1 MYNSQELYNVIK
13 IKLKEQNKTAAG
25 LIANCELSKN
35 ALQSMKDGYLP
46 RLENICKI
54 ADYLNVS
61 IDFLLGRNAP
71 DTAEHTELMRLF
83 DTAEHTELMRLFDT
97 LDDDSKEIIARLIV
111 KLADKV

>member
-1 MYNSQELYNVIK
+1 MNNSQELYNVIK
-13 IKLKEQNKTAAG
+13 FKLKEQNKTAAG
-25 LIANCELSKN
+25 LIATCELSKN

-71 DTAEHTELMRLF
+71 DTAEHIELMRLF
-83 DTAEHTELMRLFDT
+83 DS
-97 LDDDSKEIIARLIV
+97 LDNDSKELIARLIV
-111 KLADKV
+111 KLSEKA